1 MLLINKNLLLFLGVL
16 VALFLP
22 PLVGVISGAA
32 LLSNR
37 EAHSIAWAIIA
48 IAILVWVYN
57 FLGVSPF

>member
-37 EAHSIAWAIIA
+37 EARSIAWAIIA
-48 IAILVWVYN
+48 IAVLVWIYN